1 MKKLVEITK
10 VITNPRN
17 PRVIKNDKFE
27 QLKHSITTL
36 PSYMKLRPVIVDE
49 DMMVLGGNMRLKA
62 SLALGK
68 TKIWTDMFTQE
79 DCDYNNKLAEEE
91 NRKTKTYLEYC
102 DEIMIKDNTNA
113 GQWEWDILGNEWDST
128 LLKDYGLDVWQN
140 VDDLY
145 DVQKNTEE
153 DEDKKPKITD
163 DEYSLFELIMQHD
176 NKVKFLSVL
185 SGIKKKY
192 GTEKMEEALII
203 MINKYIENEK

>member
-1 MKKLVEITK
+1 MKKLVKINK
-10 VITNPRN
+10 VIPNPRN

-62 SLALGK
+62 SLSLGK
-68 TKIWTDMFTQE
+68 KEIWTDMFTMA

-145 DVQKNTEE
+145 DVEKNNAE
-153 DEDKKPKITD
+153 DEDRKPKMTD
-163 DEYSLFELIMQHD
+163 DEYSYFELVMEHD
-176 NKVKFLSVL
+176 NKLKFLSVL
-185 SGIKKKY
+185 NAIKKEY
-192 GTEKMEEALII
+192 GLEKMEEALMIL
-203 MINKYIENEK
+203 INKYKEK

>member
-10 VITNPRN
+10 VKPNPRN

-49 DMMVLGGNMRLKA
+49 DMMVLGGNMKLKA

-68 TKIWTDMFTQE
+68 KEIWTDMFTQA
-79 DCDYNNKLAEEE
+79 D
-91 NRKTKTYLEYC
+91 C

-145 DVQKNTEE
+145 DVEKNTEA
-153 DEDKKPKITD
+153 DEDRKPKMTD
-163 DEYSLFELIMQHD
+163 DDYSSFELIMEHD

-192 GTEKMEEALII
+192 GIEKMEEALMI

>member
-1 MKKLVEITK
+1 MKKLVKINK
-10 VITNPRN
+10 VKNNPRN

-27 QLKHSITTL
+27 QLKKSITTL

-68 TKIWTDMFTQE
+68 KEIWTDMFTQA

-91 NRKTKTYLEYC
+91 NRKTKTYAEYC

-145 DVQKNTEE
+145 DVEKNTEDQE
-153 DEDKKPKITD
+153 NRKPKMTD
-163 DEYSLFELIMQHD
+163 DEYSSFELIMEHD
-176 NKVKFLSVL
+176 NKVKLLSVL
-185 SGIKKKY
+185 ASIKKEY
-192 GTEKMEEALII
+192 GTEKMEEALMIL
-203 MINKYIENEK
+203 INKYKEK